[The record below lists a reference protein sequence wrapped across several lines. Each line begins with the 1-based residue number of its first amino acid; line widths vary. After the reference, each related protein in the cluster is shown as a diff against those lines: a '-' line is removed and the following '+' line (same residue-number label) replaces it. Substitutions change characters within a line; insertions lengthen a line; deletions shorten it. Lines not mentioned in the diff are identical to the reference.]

1 MQKDTAEL
9 IKKASSG
16 DHSAY
21 QEFIQLYST
30 RVHAI
35 AYQMV
40 GNSIDAQD
48 IAQEVFVR
56 LYRSLH
62 TYRPRFKFTT
72 WLYRLTVNHS
82 IDYLRKHK
90 RHKSISLKYLEDEA
104 KLKDLEPAPDKS
116 LEMNELKG
124 AIQKISMELTWK
136 QRKVFVL
143 RDLQGFSTDEV
154 AQILNCRPSTV
165 RAHLS
170 RARGLVKDSLLK
182 HEFVKQYGSAEPR
195 GK

>member
-1 MQKDTAEL
+1 MQIDTAEL
-9 IKKASSG
+9 IKKATSG

-21 QEFIQLYST
+21 QEFIRLYST

-56 LYRSLH
+56 LFRSLH
-62 TYRPRFKFTT
+62 TYKPRFKFTT

-90 RHKSISLKYLEDEA
+90 KHKSVSLEFLEDKA
-104 KLKDLEPAPDKS
+104 KLKGIEPSPDES

-124 AIQKISMELTWK
+124 AIQKISMQLSGK

-143 RDLQGFSTDEV
+143 RDLQDFSTDEV

-170 RARGLVKDSLLK
+170 KARGLVKDSLLK
-182 HEFVKQYGSAEPR
+182 HEFVKQTGSAEPG